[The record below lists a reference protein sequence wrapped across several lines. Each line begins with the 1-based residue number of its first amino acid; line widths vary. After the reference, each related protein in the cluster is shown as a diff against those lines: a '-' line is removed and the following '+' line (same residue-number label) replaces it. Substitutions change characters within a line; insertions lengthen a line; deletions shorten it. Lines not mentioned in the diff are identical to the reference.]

1 MLQHQQCSSISFP
14 KRFNFCVAMEVNKIE
29 NELFIGRQ
37 FQSYAEVDELLKK
50 LREVYSIAVHIEAN
64 RTISAYNNKV
74 F

>member
-1 MLQHQQCSSISFP
+1 
-14 KRFNFCVAMEVNKIE
+14 MEVNKIE
-29 NELFIGRQ
+29 NELFIGRW

-64 RTISAYNNKV
+64 RIISAYNNKV

>member
-1 MLQHQQCSSISFP
+1 MLKHQPCSISFP
-14 KRFNFCVAMEVNKIE
+14 KRFNFCVALEVNKSE
-29 NELFIGRQ
+29 NEFLIGRQ

-74 F
+74 I